1 MRTLK
6 QGIRLPDFK
15 YRSLSSTHIHLP
27 QASRFITILLNQHA
41 GVPVKPCVREGDQV
55 FIGTKVAE
63 SEDWASAPIHS
74 SVSGRISEVTQDS
87 VVIESDEADRLDSSI
102 QVRTEIP
109 SSPDQLI
116 EIIRQAGI
124 VDLGGSAIPTHVRL
138 AEARRKNIE
147 ILVLNGCES
156 EPFLT
161 ADHVLMLN
169 HPVEILRGAELLRVT
184 SGAKRAVIVVEQNK
198 LEAVEILNSKN
209 YNLKIE
215 TISTLTVPSRYPQG
229 SERALFEAVTNRK
242 LGWSRLPEEA
252 GVLIENVATA
262 FAVYEA
268 VYLKKPLYERV
279 VTVAGDCV
287 VEPKN
292 LWARI
297 GTRAVDLIR
306 SSKGLMREPSRVIFG
321 GPMTGEAI
329 LHLEVP
335 VTKKVQGILA
345 LPPDLVTVFEE
356 EPCIRCGLCVEV
368 CPESL
373 VPETLIRA
381 VQTENQELAE
391 EYDIDSCTE
400 CGSCAYVCPSKIP
413 MVAII
418 RNGTK
423 TSFLKESIR
432 PEPAHVFSSNG

>member
-1 MRTLK
+1 MKTLK
-6 QGIRLPDFK
+6 KGIRLPDFK
-15 YRSLSSTHIHLP
+15 YRSLSSTQIHLP
-27 QASRFITILLNQHA
+27 QAARFVTILLNQHM
-41 GVPVKPCVREGDQV
+41 GKSIKPCVQKGDHV
-55 FIGTKVAE
+55 FVGTKIAE
-63 SEDWASAPIHS
+63 GEDWTSVPLHS
-74 SVSGRISEVTQDS
+74 SVSGRISEITQDW
-87 VVIESDEADRLDSSI
+87 VEIESDETDRLDASI
-102 QVRTEIP
+102 QMHAEIP
-109 SSPDQLI
+109 SDPDQLI

-124 VDLGGSAIPTHVRL
+124 VDLGGSAFPTHVRL
-138 AEARRKNIE
+138 AKARRKNVE

-169 HPVEILRGAELLRVT
+169 HPVEILKGAELLRVA
-184 SGAKRAVIVVEQNK
+184 SGAKRAVIVIEQNK

-215 TISTLTVPSRYPQG
+215 TLSTLTVPVRYPQG

-242 LGWSRLPEEA
+242 LNWTQSALEA

-279 VTVAGDCV
+279 ITVAGDCV

-297 GTRAVDLIR
+297 GTRAIDLIR

-329 LHLEVP
+329 EHLEIH

-345 LPPDLVTVFEE
+345 LPPDLAIISKEG
-356 EPCIRCGLCVEV
+356 PCIRCGLCVDV

-381 VQTENQELAE
+381 VAVGNQELAE

-413 MVAII
+413 MITLI
-418 RNGTK
+418 RNGKK
-423 TSFLKESIR
+423 TPSAKENVR
-432 PEPAHVFSSNG
+432 PEPVHVFSSNG